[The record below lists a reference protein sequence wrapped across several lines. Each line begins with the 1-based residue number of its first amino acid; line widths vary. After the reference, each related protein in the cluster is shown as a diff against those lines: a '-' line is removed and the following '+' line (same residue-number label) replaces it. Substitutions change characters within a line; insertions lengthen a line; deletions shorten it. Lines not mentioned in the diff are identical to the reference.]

1 MADLDLS
8 LFQVVLN
15 EVQSDL
21 PGFTHDV
28 QQVTFTATMKNG
40 SILDAAG
47 VELAV
52 AAAANSVM
60 VIDDLSIRNLDGDIE
75 VGDTVDISVAKRGV
89 VYNEDVTV
97 FTDADIDAAG
107 KTALE
112 AFNNKFAKV
121 VPATL

>member
-8 LFQVVLN
+8 KFQVVLN
-15 EVQSDL
+15 AVSSEL

-28 QQVTFTATMKNG
+28 QQVTWTATMKNG

-47 VELAV
+47 AELAV

-60 VIDDLSIRNLDGDIE
+60 VIDDLTARDLSKTLE
-75 VGDTVDISVAKRGV
+75 VGDTLDVSVAKRGV
-89 VYNEDVTV
+89 VYNEDITV
-97 FTDADIDAAG
+97 FTDAAINATG

-121 VPATL
+121 LVPA

>member
-8 LFQVVLN
+8 KFQVVLN
-15 EVQSDL
+15 AVSSDL
-21 PGFTHDV
+21 AGFTHDV
-28 QQVTFTATMKNG
+28 QQITWTATMKNG

-60 VIDDLSIRNLDGDIE
+60 VIDDLTARNLDLQLQ
-75 VGDTVDISVAKRGV
+75 VGDTLDISVAKRSV

-97 FTDADIDAAG
+97 FTDAGIDATG

-112 AFNNKFAKV
+112 AFNTKFAKV
-121 VPATL
+121 VAA